1 MLKLDNLVLASSSK
15 QRLCLLKQ
23 LCILP
28 GEVMCPNV
36 DESPLKKELPKIY
49 SMRIAKEK
57 VMHVSILCP
66 EKFVLS
72 ADTVVCC
79 GRRILPKAE
88 TKDQA
93 RECLELISGRRHRVY
108 TSVYLYTPSK
118 KLHCR
123 SVMTVVKIKRLSVG
137 EIDSYVASEEW
148 KGKAGGCNIQGNA
161 GKFVVSINGSY
172 SSVIGLPLYETYSI
186 LSQYFPI

>member
-1 MLKLDNLVLASSSK
+1 MLKLDSLILASSSR
-15 QRLCLLKQ
+15 QRLCLLNQ
-23 LCILP
+23 LGVLP
-28 GEVMCPNV
+28 GEVIVPDI
-36 DESPLKKELPKIY
+36 DENPLKKELPRLY
-49 SMRIAKEK
+49 SMRVAKEK
-57 VMHVSILCP
+57 VIRVSLLYP
-66 EKFVLS
+66 EKFILS

-88 TKDQA
+88 TEDQA
-93 RECLELISGRRHRVY
+93 LECLELISGRRHRVY
-108 TSVYLYTPSK
+108 TAVYLYTPSK

-123 SVMTVVKIKRLSVG
+123 SVMTVVRIKRLSIK
-137 EIDSYVASEEW
+137 EINSYIASEEW
-148 KGKAGGCNIQGNA
+148 KGKSGACNLQGNA